1 MTLISAGWPDN
12 KLQSPLCVREYWSYR
27 DELSTQNGLVFRGT
41 RIIIP
46 HSMRTEMTIRA
57 HRSHLGIQYT
67 INTARD
73 IMYWPGM
80 STADLTEAVQRCET
94 CQQIKPA
101 LPKETMMTYPVPT
114 LPWQIVASDCF
125 ECDNQHYLVVV
136 DLYSDFIE
144 IRKLDTLTTLTLVEQ
159 LKQVFGM
166 HAVPVTLISEN
177 GPNCASAE
185 FYQFTQAWDFQH
197 LTSSPHYP
205 KSNGKAESTVKI
217 MKSIITKA
225 NKDGADVWKAILEW
239 RNSPIPSQGSPP
251 VQRLMSRRT
260 RSFLPCKASMY
271 QPEVQRTVPAQV
283 VYKRRVAKSYRDSS
297 AKPLPPLVIGQ
308 PIRVKAHPQQAHS
321 NWKPGVIG
329 DSVAPRSYIVEVNGR
344 KYRRNRV
351 HLRDTIQ
358 SSQPQSSAQQTSTA
372 ETADSS
378 TNKNASQDDS
388 SDTPPSPEQNPR
400 MTSSVD
406 PVTLPTSSPVTR
418 IRSGRVVKP
427 NTLLRDFVQ

>member
-1 MTLISAGWPDN
+1 M
-12 KLQSPLCVREYWSYR
+12 
-27 DELSTQNGLVFRGT
+27 
-41 RIIIP
+41 
-46 HSMRTEMTIRA
+46 
-57 HRSHLGIQYT
+57 
-67 INTARD
+67 
-73 IMYWPGM
+73 
-80 STADLTEAVQRCET
+80 TADLTEAVQRCET

-101 LPKETMMTYPVPT
+101 LPKEPMMTYPVPT

-144 IRKLDTLTTLTLVEQ
+144 IRKLDTLATSTLVEQ
-159 LKQVFGM
+159 LKQVFAIHG
-166 HAVPVTLISEN
+166 VPVTLISDN
-177 GPNCASAE
+177 GPNYASAE
-185 FYQFTQAWDFQH
+185 FHQFTQAWDFQH

-205 KSNGKAESTVKI
+205 KSNGKAESAVKI

-239 RNSPIPSQGSPP
+239 RNSLTPSQGSSP

-271 QPEVQRTVPAQV
+271 QPEVQCAVPAQV
-283 VYKRRVAKSYRDSS
+283 VRKRQVAKSYHDTS

-321 NWKPGVIG
+321 NWKPGVIV
-329 DSVAPRSYIVEVNGR
+329 DSVAPRSYIVEVDGR

-351 HLRDTIQ
+351 HLRDTVQ
-358 SSQPQSSAQQTSTA
+358 SSPAQPNVQQTSTA

-378 TNKNASQDDS
+378 TNQNASQDAS
-388 SDTPPSPEQNPR
+388 SSTQPLPEQSPR
-400 MTSSVD
+400 MPSSVD
-406 PVTLPTSSPVTR
+406 PVTPPTSSPVTR
-418 IRSGRVVKP
+418 TRSGCVVKP